1 MSEEKALGVDN
12 IIKLTSCLAVLAT
25 SAAAILDDKKVDL
38 KDLVHLPQAV
48 SGIVGIFDIEL
59 AEVLPEIDDLTGE
72 EADQLA
78 EAFKASF
85 RLNDASKEAAIEQ
98 GFDILLDAYQSLK
111 SIQGLA
117 LRITGKS
124 VA

>member
-12 IIKLTSCLAVLAT
+12 IIKLTSCLSVLAT